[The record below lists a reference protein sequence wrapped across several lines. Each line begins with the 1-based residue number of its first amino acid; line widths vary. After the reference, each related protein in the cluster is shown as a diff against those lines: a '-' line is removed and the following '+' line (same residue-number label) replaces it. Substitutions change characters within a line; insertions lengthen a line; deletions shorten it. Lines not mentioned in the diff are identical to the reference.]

1 MALVKCPECGKKI
14 SSKASSCPGC
24 GCPQRE
30 PSIKKNKVGKTCD
43 SCGGEIKD
51 WSGELRC
58 WTCGNLYDSAGN
70 LLERANT
77 QRVLIAAGVEK
88 GSLAEIKIKVSVKS

>member
-30 PSIKKNKVGKTCD
+30 PSIKKIKLEKLVIPAEVKLKIGVVNCAVGLVGIYMT
-43 SCGGEIKD
+43 
-51 WSGELRC
+51 
-58 WTCGNLYDSAGN
+58 
-70 LLERANT
+70 
-77 QRVLIAAGVEK
+77 VLGIF
-88 GSLAEIKIKVSVKS
+88 